1 MKTKTLQKKTMKMK
15 KTIKKDT
22 DNEHVTSKS
31 PVTNDK
37 LYEGLICLDVK
48 LSKLID
54 IMDKLY
60 QIAEQKQ
67 TGGNNTL
74 KTTST
79 IQKKV

>member
-1 MKTKTLQKKTMKMK
+1 MQKNHTKITN
-15 KTIKKDT
+15 KDK
-22 DNEHVTSKS
+22 DKS
-31 PVTNDK
+31 VVTNDK

-60 QIAEQKQ
+60 TIAEQKQ

-74 KTTST
+74 KTTS
-79 IQKKV
+79 KK

>member
-1 MKTKTLQKKTMKMK
+1 MTDTKTKNMK
-15 KTIKKDT
+15 KAKTLNTKT
-22 DNEHVTSKS
+22 NEVS
-31 PVTNDK
+31 NEK

-74 KTTST
+74 K
-79 IQKKV
+79 KVS

>member
-1 MKTKTLQKKTMKMK
+1 MTSQKK
-15 KTIKKDT
+15 
-22 DNEHVTSKS
+22 DNSGTPKS
-31 PVTNDK
+31 TVTNDK

-60 QIAEQKQ
+60 QIAERKQ

-74 KTTST
+74 TNS
-79 IQKKV
+79 QKKAFT

>member
-1 MKTKTLQKKTMKMK
+1 MTKKTMTTQKNPMK
-15 KTIKKDT
+15 TNNKDK
-22 DNEHVTSKS
+22 DKS
-31 PVTNDK
+31 VVTNDK

-48 LSKLID
+48 LTKLID

-74 KTTST
+74 KTTS
-79 IQKKV
+79 KK

>member
-1 MKTKTLQKKTMKMK
+1 MTDTKKTKTTKTMKTLNTK
-15 KTIKKDT
+15 ANDIS
-22 DNEHVTSKS
+22 NE
-31 PVTNDK
+31 K

-74 KTTST
+74 K
-79 IQKKV
+79 KVS

>member
-1 MKTKTLQKKTMKMK
+1 MKKTMKTKTNMTSQKKDSKDTAS
-15 KTIKKDT
+15 KDT
-22 DNEHVTSKS
+22 DKS
-31 PVTNDK
+31 VVTNDK

-60 QIAEQKQ
+60 QIAEAKQ

-74 KTTST
+74 KKAS
-79 IQKKV
+79 

>member
-1 MKTKTLQKKTMKMK
+1 MTDTKTKNVKTT
-15 KTIKKDT
+15 KTNLKA
-22 DNEHVTSKS
+22 NETVS
-31 PVTNDK
+31 NEK

-60 QIAEQKQ
+60 QIAEAKQ

-74 KTTST
+74 K
-79 IQKKV
+79 KVS

>member
-1 MKTKTLQKKTMKMK
+1 MTKANTIMQKNPMKTTN
-15 KTIKKDT
+15 KDKANK
-22 DNEHVTSKS
+22 DKDKS
-31 PVTNDK
+31 VVTNDK

-60 QIAEQKQ
+60 TIAEQKQ

-74 KTTST
+74 KTTS
-79 IQKKV
+79 KK

>member
-1 MKTKTLQKKTMKMK
+1 MTDTKKTKSTKTNLKA
-15 KTIKKDT
+15 
-22 DNEHVTSKS
+22 NETVS
-31 PVTNDK
+31 NEK

-67 TGGNNTL
+67 TGRKQHIEEGIV
-74 KTTST
+74 T
-79 IQKKV
+79 I

>member
-1 MKTKTLQKKTMKMK
+1 MKMK
-15 KTIKKDT
+15 KTIKKEET
-22 DNEHVTSKS
+22 KEQ
-31 PVTNDK
+31 VTNK
-37 LYEGLICLDVK
+37 QVSNEQLYEGLICLDVK
-48 LSKLID
+48 LTKLVE

>member
-1 MKTKTLQKKTMKMK
+1 MTDTKKTKTTKTMNTAKNA
-15 KTIKKDT
+15 
-22 DNEHVTSKS
+22 NEATVS
-31 PVTNDK
+31 NEK

-67 TGGNNTL
+67 TGGSNTL
-74 KTTST
+74 K
-79 IQKKV
+79 KVS

>member
-1 MKTKTLQKKTMKMK
+1 MMKKTMKTKTNMTSQKKDS
-15 KTIKKDT
+15 KDT
-22 DNEHVTSKS
+22 VKS
-31 PVTNDK
+31 TVTNDK

-60 QIAEQKQ
+60 QIAEAKQ

-74 KTTST
+74 KKAS
-79 IQKKV
+79 

>member
-1 MKTKTLQKKTMKMK
+1 MKKTMTTQKNPMK
-15 KTIKKDT
+15 TNKDK
-22 DNEHVTSKS
+22 DKS
-31 PVTNDK
+31 VVTNDK

-60 QIAEQKQ
+60 TIAEQKQ

-74 KTTST
+74 KTTS
-79 IQKKV
+79 KK

>member
-1 MKTKTLQKKTMKMK
+1 MKTMKTKTLQKKTM
-15 KTIKKDT
+15 TTQKKD
-22 DNEHVTSKS
+22 NAHVTSKS

>member
-1 MKTKTLQKKTMKMK
+1 MTDTKKTKTTKTMNTAKNA
-15 KTIKKDT
+15 
-22 DNEHVTSKS
+22 NEEVS
-31 PVTNDK
+31 NEK

-74 KTTST
+74 K
-79 IQKKV
+79 KVS

>member
-1 MKTKTLQKKTMKMK
+1 MTKANTIMQKNPMK
-15 KTIKKDT
+15 KTNKDK
-22 DNEHVTSKS
+22 DKS
-31 PVTNDK
+31 VVTNDK

-74 KTTST
+74 KTTS
-79 IQKKV
+79 KK

>member
-1 MKTKTLQKKTMKMK
+1 MMKKTMTTQKNLMK
-15 KTIKKDT
+15 TNNKDK
-22 DNEHVTSKS
+22 DKS
-31 PVTNDK
+31 VVTNDK

-48 LSKLID
+48 LTKLID

-74 KTTST
+74 KTTC
-79 IQKKV
+79 KK

>member
-1 MKTKTLQKKTMKMK
+1 MTMTDTKKTKSTKTNL
-15 KTIKKDT
+15 KT
-22 DNEHVTSKS
+22 NETVS
-31 PVTNDK
+31 NEK

-74 KTTST
+74 K
-79 IQKKV
+79 KVS

>member
-1 MKTKTLQKKTMKMK
+1 MTSQKK
-15 KTIKKDT
+15 D
-22 DNEHVTSKS
+22 KS
-31 PVTNDK
+31 GAPKSTVSNDK

-67 TGGNNTL
+67 TGGSNTL
-74 KTTST
+74 TNS
-79 IQKKV
+79 QKKV

>member
-1 MKTKTLQKKTMKMK
+1 MTTQKNPMKTTN
-15 KTIKKDT
+15 KDK
-22 DNEHVTSKS
+22 DKS
-31 PVTNDK
+31 VVTNDK

-60 QIAEQKQ
+60 TIAEQKQ

-74 KTTST
+74 KTTS
-79 IQKKV
+79 KK

>member
-1 MKTKTLQKKTMKMK
+1 MTDTKKTKTTKTNLKS
-15 KTIKKDT
+15 
-22 DNEHVTSKS
+22 NETVS
-31 PVTNDK
+31 NEK

-74 KTTST
+74 K
-79 IQKKV
+79 KVS

>member
-1 MKTKTLQKKTMKMK
+1 MKTSMKTKTNMTSQKK
-15 KTIKKDT
+15 
-22 DNEHVTSKS
+22 DNSGTPKS
-31 PVTNDK
+31 TVTNDK

-74 KTTST
+74 KTTS
-79 IQKKV
+79 KK

>member
-1 MKTKTLQKKTMKMK
+1 MTTQKNPMKTTN
-15 KTIKKDT
+15 KDK
-22 DNEHVTSKS
+22 DKS
-31 PVTNDK
+31 VVTNDK

-74 KTTST
+74 KTTS
-79 IQKKV
+79 KK